1 MGVTPDEAD
10 LPLIISVDDHVMEP
24 KDLWQRELPESM
36 RERGPKV
43 VTEQIKLE
51 FTGGHYG
58 FSRNDPDG
66 TWCDLWIFDDLV
78 VPTGLLHAPA
88 GMPRD
93 EQRNVPATY
102 DDFRKGTWDQ
112 TERLA
117 DMTLNHVEA
126 AINFPNVFPRFAG
139 QGFLEREDKDL
150 ALACLRIYNDWMIDE
165 WSGGAGQ
172 RSPDPAHP
180 RSPVGPGAGRRGGPA
195 LRGQGQLRRGL
206 HREPVQARPAVHV
219 HGGVGRPLVDLR
231 GDREHRVDAHRLV
244 VVDADHL
251 AGRAAGHLDVAL
263 RPERPGLAG
272 RLGLL
277 RDPGAPPAT

>member
-1 MGVTPDEAD
+1 MAQSVTPEEDQ

-36 RERGPKV
+36 KDRGPRV
-43 VTEQIKLE
+43 VTEKIKLE

-66 TWCDLWIFDDLV
+66 TWCDLWLFDDLV

-117 DMTLNHVEA
+117 DMTTNHVEA

-150 ALACLRIYNDWMIDE
+150 ALACLRIYNDWMVDE
-165 WSGGAGQ
+165 WCAGAGHG
-172 RSPDPAHP
+172 RLIPLTLVPLWDPALAAAE
-180 RSPVGPGAGRRGGPA
+180 VRRC
-195 LRGQGQLRRGL
+195 
-206 HREPVQARPAVHV
+206 
-219 HGGVGRPLVDLR
+219 
-231 GDREHRVDAHRLV
+231 
-244 VVDADHL
+244 
-251 AGRAAGHLDVAL
+251 AAKGSYAAAFTEN
-263 RPERPGLAG
+263 PSK
-272 RLGLL
+272 LGLPSMYTGEWDVL
-277 RDPGAPPAT
+277 WSACEETETTVSMHIG